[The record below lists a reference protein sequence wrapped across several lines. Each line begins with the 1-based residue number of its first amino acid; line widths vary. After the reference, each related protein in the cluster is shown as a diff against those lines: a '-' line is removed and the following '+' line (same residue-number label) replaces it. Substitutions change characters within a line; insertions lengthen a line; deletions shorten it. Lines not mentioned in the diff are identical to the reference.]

1 MGDIV
6 KFESVK
12 DKIVQLRGQDVILD
26 FAVAE
31 LYGVE
36 TREINQA
43 VKNNPT
49 KFPEGYI
56 LETDQ
61 EEANALRLKFLIKE
75 DSSGRGK
82 FSKYDYKAFTEKG
95 LYMLATI
102 LNRYRNGDLAEFRGV
117 EAAPYHQTEKIKN
130 KII

>member
-12 DKIVQLRGQDVILD
+12 DKIVQLRGQDVILG
-26 FAVAE
+26 FAVTE

-56 LETDQ
+56 LETDK
-61 EEANALRLKFLIKE
+61 EEANALRLKFLIIE

-95 LYMLATI
+95 LFMLATI

-117 EAAPYHQTEKIKN
+117 ETAPYHQTEKIKN

>member
-61 EEANALRLKFLIKE
+61 EEANTLRLKFLIIE

-82 FSKYDYKAFTEKG
+82 FTKYNYKAFTEKG
-95 LYMLATI
+95 LFMLATF
-102 LNRYRNGDLAEFRGV
+102 LNRYRNGD
-117 EAAPYHQTEKIKN
+117 
-130 KII
+130 

>member
-1 MGDIV
+1 MGSGIV

-43 VKNNPT
+43 VKNNPN
-49 KFPEGYI
+49 KFPKGYI
-56 LETDQ
+56 LSLDSQ
-61 EEANALRLKFLIKE
+61 ELRDLRSKILIANGPKSRYLP
-75 DSSGRGK
+75 
-82 FSKYDYKAFTEKG
+82 KAFTEKG
-95 LYMLATI
+95 LYMLATM
-102 LNRYRNGDLAEFRGV
+102 
-117 EAAPYHQTEKIKN
+117 
-130 KII
+130 